1 MFGIE
6 YIMACQPVTS
16 PQLIAAIIQ
25 VESKGNPLALHING
39 PLKLINQPTTVNH
52 AIKIAHQVIK
62 TGYSIDMGLMQIN
75 SENLI
80 PLRLTLEQIFDPC
93 INIKAGITILRR
105 GYQKALRVHS
115 DSEAALFGALSMY
128 NTGNLYK
135 GLHNG
140 YVAKYFPV
148 STAAYKI
155 NLPKLSK
162 KSSSISTLALKNP
175 QRADTTVF
183 KKRDDF

>member
-25 VESKGNPLALHING
+25 VESRGNPLALHING
-39 PLKLINQPTTVNH
+39 PLKLINQPATVDH
-52 AIKIAHQVIK
+52 AIQVAHHVIK
-62 TGYSIDMGLMQIN
+62 AGYSIDMGLMQIN
-75 SENLI
+75 SENLT
-80 PLRLTLEQIFDPC
+80 PLGLKLEQIFDPC
-93 INIKAGITILRR
+93 TNIKAGITILRQ
-105 GYQKALRVHS
+105 GYQKALRVHNE
-115 DSEAALFGALSMY
+115 SEAALFGALSMY
-128 NTGNLYK
+128 NTGDLYR

-155 NLPKLSK
+155 KMPKLSK
-162 KSSSISTLALKNP
+162 KMSSTSTLSLKNP
-175 QRADTTVF
+175 RRADTTVF
-183 KKRDDF
+183 KKIDNF